1 MKSLLVD
8 ALRQLEEGKAPA
20 DAPAPKADAVVA
32 PDELELTAGDATP
45 LPAESPAPAD
55 DPVEIDTG
63 ELVLE
68 SDHPPGTALDDHS
81 FDGHAFDELG
91 SDDPASDD
99 AHPLV
104 ATMTLDVA
112 SGDLASTAI
121 IETPAASNNSAAGHP
136 KAISRDTPRL
146 QRIAILTPVFC
157 LLLGAASA
165 AGYFAYSYV
174 GALNL
179 NADLGALPAYVG
191 DGGEVDMPTADDTA
205 FILAVN
211 APPPAPRQPAATAA
225 PVAASAASAPATTP
239 RVPRQAASP
248 TAEDLAYPV
257 LEKAYAAWRSGDIVG
272 AERHYR
278 EALDIAPRH
287 PNALSGLAAVLQAS
301 GRAGEAKPVYAR
313 LLAMEPDNATAVAAL
328 LDDGA
333 NGQASIDE
341 IHALIEH
348 HPDSAPLYFALGSAH
363 ARQSHWIE
371 ARVAFAD
378 AFERAPA
385 RADYAFNLAVSLD
398 RIGRYGEAESLY
410 NRALELAD
418 DRRAVDR
425 AVVVARLNEL
435 SAVNAGSRP

>member
-20 DAPAPKADAVVA
+20 ETPVPKADAVVA
-32 PDELELTAGDATP
+32 PDELELSQDDATLTP
-45 LPAESPAPAD
+45 EDEPARADDAAGIDTRELALESDDAAVRTASDAAFDDHTLDDLGAD
-55 DPVEIDTG
+55 DPSE
-63 ELVLE
+63 
-68 SDHPPGTALDDHS
+68 
-81 FDGHAFDELG
+81 
-91 SDDPASDD
+91 DD

-104 ATMTLDVA
+104 ATMTLDVE

-121 IETPAASNNSAAGHP
+121 IETPAASNNAAAGLP
-136 KAISRDTPRL
+136 TAIGRDTPRL
-146 QRIAILTPVFC
+146 QRIAVLTPVFC

-165 AGYFAYSYV
+165 AGYFAYSYI

-191 DGGEVDMPTADDTA
+191 DGGEVDIPAADDVA
-205 FILAVN
+205 FVLTVN
-211 APPPAPRQPAATAA
+211 TPPPARPRPAAAGAGTAPA
-225 PVAASAASAPATTP
+225 AASTQSTTP

-248 TAEDLAYPV
+248 TAEDLAYPA
-257 LEKAYAAWRSGDIVG
+257 LEKAYAAWQSGDIVG

-287 PNALSGLAAVLQAS
+287 PNALSGLGAVLQAS
-301 GRAGEAKPVYAR
+301 GRAEEAKPVYAR
-313 LLAMEPDNATAVAAL
+313 LLALEPDNATAVAAL
-328 LDDGA
+328 LGDGA
-333 NGQASIDE
+333 DGQASIDE

-398 RIGRYGEAESLY
+398 RIGRYAEAES
-410 NRALELAD
+410 R
-418 DRRAVDR
+418 
-425 AVVVARLNEL
+425 
-435 SAVNAGSRP
+435 